1 MPFLDSHQL
10 TFHDCNEDSDI
21 EGNLMV
27 FKVTVGDDGPGD
39 DVFIKFTNH
48 KFHTF
53 SCSTDIKY
61 SSVSTLLTQH
71 LKPLP

>member
-39 DVFIKFTNH
+39 DDEEEEEKDVEI
-48 KFHTF
+48 
-53 SCSTDIKY
+53 
-61 SSVSTLLTQH
+61 
-71 LKPLP
+71 

>member
-1 MPFLDSHQL
+1 MKGRDLGISSGHFLK
-10 TFHDCNEDSDI
+10 
-21 EGNLMV
+21 LMMMMMV
-27 FKVTVGDDGPGD
+27 MNMVIGDDDDGPGD

>member
-1 MPFLDSHQL
+1 MRGRDLGISSGHFLK
-10 TFHDCNEDSDI
+10 
-21 EGNLMV
+21 LMMMMMV
-27 FKVTVGDDGPGD
+27 MNMVIGDDDDDGPGD